1 MMAFWKNLK
10 IGTKIYIGFG
20 IMLLALAGLFGA
32 GYLALTHSSESTFE
46 MADTNSEALDTT
58 NLDAEVA
65 SLSGLVTEFSLT
77 FDPNILKQ
85 AQDEAAVVR
94 QVFDKTKANIT
105 DDQYQSALGDIKATL
120 DNYLSNLDTLA
131 EELTRITK
139 LNDES
144 MDPNMAAAQDSLAQ
158 LHKLTDAAAL
168 GDLPDQVKDALI
180 VSMRADNAANNFIDT
195 SQQGQDAVATSALK
209 SLLDDGALAAIR
221 PHLPAGPM
229 IAALDKTETALKAYN
244 QAFTEAIDLTKKSD
258 ALIAEQMV
266 PAQQA
271 RRCARQ
277 AQKGAAAGIGAM
289 AR

>member
-20 IMLLALAGLFGA
+20 IMLLALAGLFAA

-209 SLLDDGALAAIR
+209 SLTPIPCR
-221 PHLPAGPM
+221 ICSSAGER
-229 IAALDKTETALKAYN
+229 L
-244 QAFTEAIDLTKKSD
+244 
-258 ALIAEQMV
+258 
-266 PAQQA
+266 
-271 RRCARQ
+271 
-277 AQKGAAAGIGAM
+277 
-289 AR
+289 